1 MNAQRTTY
9 HGGYTMIQ
17 GAIFGLEGVLV
28 DAREWHRM
36 AVDQALAEFQI
47 EVTEGE
53 HEMLFDGLAP
63 EKKLE
68 FLFWYKNVPRKWQEK
83 ISQLTHIYFHNL
95 LSKKCAVD
103 VPTYQMMLKLL
114 ACDMKMSVC
123 SQFDRDE
130 VGVMLLKSQL
140 THFFSTSYC
149 REDVIEPLP
158 HPELYL
164 RAIEKMGIPPE
175 DTVVIESSD
184 EALMAAEQL
193 GAHTL
198 ALKPSE
204 KLSGEII
211 EHFFEIQRIAGG
223 VIEILEGIAELE
235 QVQSEQQYLS

>member
-1 MNAQRTTY
+1 ME
-9 HGGYTMIQ
+9 GTMIQ
-17 GAIFGLEGVLV
+17 AAIFGLEGVLV
-28 DAREWHRM
+28 DARNWHRM
-36 AVDQALAEFQI
+36 AVDKALAEFQLS
-47 EVTEGE
+47 VSPGE

-63 EKKLE
+63 DKKLE
-68 FLFWYKNVPRKWQEK
+68 FLFWYKDVPQQWQEK

-95 LSKKCAVD
+95 LSEKCTVD

-140 THFFSTSYC
+140 AHFFSSSYC
-149 REDVIEPLP
+149 RQDVLEPLP

-164 RAIEKMGIPPE
+164 RAIDKMGVAPE
-175 DTVVIESSD
+175 DTVVIESSE

-235 QVQSEQQYLS
+235 QVQSEQLFLT